1 MGQATLNELVG
12 GKKNKWSELLLPR
25 VEPGRRRLVVVAC
38 TPAAADL
45 GRISAHAL
53 LFSEGSLWAL

>member
-1 MGQATLNELVG
+1 MPEFMGQATLNELVG
-12 GKKNKWSELLLPR
+12 GFSLESSLDDDDLWLWLAHLP
-25 VEPGRRRLVVVAC
+25 P
-38 TPAAADL
+38 ADL